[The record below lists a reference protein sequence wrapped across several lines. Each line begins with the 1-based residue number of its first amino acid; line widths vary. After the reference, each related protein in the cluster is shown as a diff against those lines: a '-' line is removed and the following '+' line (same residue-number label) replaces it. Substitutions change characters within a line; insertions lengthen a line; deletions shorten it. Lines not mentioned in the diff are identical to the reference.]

1 MNQKYEAIFIIKEDK
16 ELSKTKEVIDMIDN
30 IVTSMGFD
38 IFYKEEKGIR
48 DLAYEV
54 KGKKKGYYYY
64 INFKVPEN
72 LQEDEVNKISV
83 KINTI
88 QEVLKHIILKL
99 EDN

>member
-16 ELSKTKEVIDMIDN
+16 ELSKTKEVIDRIDN

-48 DLAYEV
+48 DLAYKV
-54 KGKKKGYYYY
+54 KGEKKGYYYY
-64 INFKVPEN
+64 INFKVSED
-72 LQEDEVNKISV
+72 LQNEVNKISV

-88 QEVLKHIILKL
+88 EEVLKHIILEL
-99 EDN
+99 ENN